1 MGLGTNRDYKTRD
14 IKATAV
20 LKIHND
26 MTILL
31 IEVMG
36 LDKKVASNQA
46 FEAVTSGK
54 MDRQIKAEEKR
65 IRDRRNGKR

>member
-31 IEVMG
+31 VEVVG
-36 LDKKVASNQA
+36 LDKETASKQA

-54 MDRQIKAEEKR
+54 MDKQIKAEEKR

>member
-26 MTILL
+26 YMILL
-31 IEVMG
+31 VEVMG
-36 LDKKVASNQA
+36 LTKEDASKQA
-46 FEAVTSGK
+46 YEAVTNGALS
-54 MDRQIKAEEKR
+54 RQIKAEEKR
-65 IRDRRNGKR
+65 IRNRRNGRR